1 MRPFNSTTVTQQI
14 FTIGQD
20 RRVVAGCAHRSC
32 AVTVARPLS
41 AWQVFWMAVAD
52 CWRAPTPMRRN
63 KAAHA
68 GLFRRLPI
76 LGTVLA
82 GWMSVWHPSS
92 PASCDSV
99 VRS

>member
-1 MRPFNSTTVTQQI
+1 MRPFNSTTATQQI

-20 RRVVAGCAHRSC
+20 RRDVIGCAHRSC
-32 AVTVARPLS
+32 AVAVARPLS
-41 AWQVFWMAVAD
+41 AWQAFWMAMAEYR
-52 CWRAPTPMRRN
+52 RAPKRMRRN
-63 KAAHA
+63 KAVHA